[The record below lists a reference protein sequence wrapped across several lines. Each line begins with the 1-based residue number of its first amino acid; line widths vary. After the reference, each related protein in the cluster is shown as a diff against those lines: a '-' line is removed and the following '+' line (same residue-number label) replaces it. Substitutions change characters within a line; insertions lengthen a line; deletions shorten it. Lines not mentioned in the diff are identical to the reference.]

1 MNHRYTGSAHWDSVF
16 MPLWRAPLV
25 SPVLLLLLSGISLS
39 VKRWTAWRSSWRPG
53 FSQSE
58 HRTTQWVRVCW
69 TWRPGSVPSGIWLL
83 WNWKN
88 FISWCLWTKRTEL
101 ESDSRAERWMMR
113 CSGEIWSSQTWAAAA
128 TLRWPTSVYRVCV
141 CVFQAAGHRCVGGSA
156 EEGAAAV
163 LQLHLSAAEEED
175 GRHFERDQGDLQ
187 ELLCHHVVVTFS
199 LNNMITSDLPSAVTV
214 MLFFYSK
221 KKIKIKKT
229 FNTLK
234 DEHSLT
240 LLKTQ

>member
-1 MNHRYTGSAHWDSVF
+1 MNHRYTGSTGSAHWDGVF
-16 MPLWRAPLV
+16 MPPWRAPLV

-141 CVFQAAGHRCVGGSA
+141 SGCRTSLCRRLSWRRSCCSLTASSVSSWRREWTTFWERPRWPP
-156 EEGAAAV
+156 GAA
-163 LQLHLSAAEEED
+163 LSSRCRDFQLE
-175 GRHFERDQGDLQ
+175 
-187 ELLCHHVVVTFS
+187 
-199 LNNMITSDLPSAVTV
+199 
-214 MLFFYSK
+214 
-221 KKIKIKKT
+221 
-229 FNTLK
+229 
-234 DEHSLT
+234 
-240 LLKTQ
+240 